1 MREKHSKLFES
12 KRHLLSP
19 RENDVLDCL
28 LSGWRHKETADEL
41 GIAEQTVKN
50 HVHNIR
56 RATGLPGK
64 QFFRMW
70 LRGQLAA

>member
-1 MREKHSKLFES
+1 MREKNNKLFES
-12 KRHLLSP
+12 KRHLLSA

-50 HVHNIR
+50 YVRNIR
-56 RATGLPGK
+56 RVTGLPGK

-70 LRGQLAA
+70 LREQIVA